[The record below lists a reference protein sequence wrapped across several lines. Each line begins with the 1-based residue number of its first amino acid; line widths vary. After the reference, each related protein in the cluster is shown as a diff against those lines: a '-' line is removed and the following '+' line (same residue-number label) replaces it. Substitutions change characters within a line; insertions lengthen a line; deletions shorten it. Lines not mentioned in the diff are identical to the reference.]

1 MSERR
6 HWKAEEKLALISEIR
21 DKGHVVEAC
30 RKYGADPTMFYRWK
44 ESYETFGMESLR
56 SQSRSIESGLR
67 QLKKENDRLKKII
80 AEKELEVA
88 LLQVAYKKRGGGI
101 IDR

>member
-1 MSERR
+1 MSERK
-6 HWKAEEKLALISEIR
+6 HWKAEEKLAPINEIR
-21 DKGHVVEAC
+21 ENGHVVETC
-30 RKYGADPTMFYRWK
+30 RKYGSDSTMFYRWK